1 MAVKSGGTGSGSAAH
16 AKRGG
21 KELSPHYKWI
31 ALSNTTLGLLIV
43 TINQSIVL
51 IALPDIFRGI
61 NVNPL
66 AAGNT
71 GYLLW
76 MFMGFLVVSAVLVVS
91 FGRLGDMFGRVRM
104 YNLGFA
110 IFTIASIFLA
120 VTWMSGTNAALWL
133 IIWRIVQ
140 GIGGAFLFA
149 NSTAILTDAFPAN
162 QRGTALGINAI
173 AAICG
178 SFLGL
183 LIGGVLAPIEWRLV
197 FLVSVP
203 VGVFATFW
211 AYFMLHDLSERHKA
225 KIDWWGN
232 VMFAVGLVAVLIG
245 ITYGLEPY
253 GGHPMGWTS
262 PFVLSMIIGGVIV
275 LIAFGVVETKVA
287 EPMFRL
293 SLFKI
298 RAFAAG
304 NLANLM
310 MGLGRGGMQFTLII
324 WLQGIWLPRHGYS
337 FSQTPL
343 WAGIYLVPLTIGFL
357 VSAPLSGFLSDRF
370 GARGFTVGGALL
382 TAGSF
387 VCLMFLP
394 VNFSYWVFALILVL
408 NGFGSGLFASP
419 NRAEIMNSVPANQR
433 GAAGGTI
440 ATFQNASFVLS
451 IGIFFSLIVVGLS
464 SSLPASLSGGLI
476 SNGVPAATANTI
488 GHLPPIGVLFAA
500 FLGYNPIKQLLGSG
514 LGHLSAAHA
523 SYLTGRDF
531 FPTVITQPFKDGLT
545 IAFWFAIAASVIA
558 AIASLLTTQSKRSRA
573 AAAVPERHHA
583 ESVGAELAA
592 VAGEGDWEPSEL
604 VIPAAA
610 DPSSGAPRQAAVQQ
624 AAGPGLTGT
633 VHDPGGRPVAG
644 ANITVTSAEGR
655 QVTRAVTAPDGAYTL
670 AGLPTAAIT
679 VIVTAPGHEPAAAAL
694 LPQPGAVLE
703 RDFTLAGSGALNG
716 VVRSAAQGGVP
727 LAGAKVVVSDPAG
740 HVVASA
746 VTSGDGAFSVQGAP
760 AGTYALTA
768 TASGHLPASQQVQ
781 LNGHAETTEL
791 TLPLEREVHGFVR
804 TPAGAPVPGISV
816 TAASASGEIV
826 ASGVTDADGWYRLTG
841 LNEGEHVLVAGG
853 HEPVSAA
860 VEVTSGETTSVT
872 IRVGGM
878 AAPAAPS
885 APAAPA
891 APGDV
896 PPDGTPDG
904 VTSPLGTGPGE

>member
-1 MAVKSGGTGSGSAAH
+1 MAVKSGATGPGSAAH

-110 IFTIASIFLA
+110 VFTIASIFLA

-211 AYFMLHDLSERHKA
+211 AYFMLHDLSERRKA

-232 VMFAVGLVAVLIG
+232 VMFAAGLIAVLIG

-262 PFVLSMIIGGVIV
+262 PFVLSDLIGGVIV
-275 LIAFGVVETKVA
+275 LIAFCIVETKVA

-304 NLANLM
+304 NVANLM

-324 WLQGIWLPRHGYS
+324 WL
-337 FSQTPL
+337 
-343 WAGIYLVPLTIGFL
+343 L

-370 GARGFTVGGALL
+370 GARAFTVVGALL
-382 TAGSF
+382 TGGSF

-419 NRAEIMNSVPANQR
+419 NRDEIVNWVPANQR

-464 SSLPASLSGGLI
+464 SKLPSSLAGGLI

-558 AIASLLTTQSKRSRA
+558 AIASLLTSQRKRA
-573 AAAVPERHHA
+573 TAQPPA
-583 ESVGAELAA
+583 EPVGEELASA
-592 VAGEGDWEPSEL
+592 VAEGDWAPAEL
-604 VIPAAA
+604 VIPTVGV
-610 DPSSGAPRQAAVQQ
+610 SGPASGTARLATAPET
-624 AAGPGLTGT
+624 GPATGT
-633 VHDPGGRPVAG
+633 GVAGSVPHLAGRPVAG
-644 ANITVTSAEGR
+644 ANIT
-655 QVTRAVTAPDGAYTL
+655 
-670 AGLPTAAIT
+670 
-679 VIVTAPGHEPAAAAL
+679 
-694 LPQPGAVLE
+694 
-703 RDFTLAGSGALNG
+703 
-716 VVRSAAQGGVP
+716 
-727 LAGAKVVVSDPAG
+727 
-740 HVVASA
+740 
-746 VTSGDGAFSVQGAP
+746 
-760 AGTYALTA
+760 
-768 TASGHLPASQQVQ
+768 
-781 LNGHAETTEL
+781 
-791 TLPLEREVHGFVR
+791 
-804 TPAGAPVPGISV
+804 
-816 TAASASGEIV
+816 
-826 ASGVTDADGWYRLTG
+826 
-841 LNEGEHVLVAGG
+841 
-853 HEPVSAA
+853 
-860 VEVTSGETTSVT
+860 
-872 IRVGGM
+872 
-878 AAPAAPS
+878 
-885 APAAPA
+885 
-891 APGDV
+891 
-896 PPDGTPDG
+896 
-904 VTSPLGTGPGE
+904 